1 MKKYLLGACLFL
13 STQVFAYTGS
23 TLDFTE
29 LIFNQAMME
38 SLKENFD
45 GADIAKQ
52 QCMGNALKPSMD
64 RLAGTY
70 LDEILTENEQ
80 KLMDKFF
87 DTPLGQEMFQELRTG
102 DLRSFG
108 EGIDLDKYN
117 EADYQQYM
125 SVLDKYYR
133 EGDVTA
139 TLSADEELLA
149 IMFVSLLMCDM
160 MDFEEKPSKAQ

>member
-13 STQVFAYTGS
+13 STQVFAYTGP

-45 GADIAKQ
+45 GTDITKQ

-87 DTPLGQEMFQELRTG
+87 DTPLGQEMFQELRTS